1 MLLSQR
7 RWNQW
12 WNNTRHSS
20 PCRWHVVYFE
30 RRPLGRTHSTAGNK
44 YHLIDKR
51 IKNRWKFWMWTRIR
65 ILVRTM
71 DHVISMKSSF
81 HSAHV
86 LILILENI
94 VKLKKSS
101 LILAMDINEV
111 QLESALQM
119 ARHTPVT
126 AVTAVTLVTCVTFLH
141 VIIIANVKIISLETF
156 VKKWTHSH
164 MHTKPQTVL
173 PVNSKSFLLSM
184 CLERTRIIAQW
195 CFENGQRAFE
205 YRKWKW

>member
-1 MLLSQR
+1 
-7 RWNQW
+7 
-12 WNNTRHSS
+12 
-20 PCRWHVVYFE
+20 
-30 RRPLGRTHSTAGNK
+30 
-44 YHLIDKR
+44 
-51 IKNRWKFWMWTRIR
+51 
-65 ILVRTM
+65 M

-156 VKKWTHSH
+156 VKKWTPFH
-164 MHTKPQTVL
+164 MHTKPPTVL
-173 PVNSKSFLLSM
+173 PDHSSSFLLLM
-184 CLERTRIIAQW
+184 CLVHSDLQTISSGTFMHVQDQIITMSKIFISAGPLPLIFL
-195 CFENGQRAFE
+195 FENFYCTNRFRATFE
-205 YRKWKW
+205 